1 MANGTLVRFGV
12 ALAAGAAAIAGL
24 ALASPAQASFF
35 EGEVRGKNALG
46 AIDGRYIVVLKEGR
60 GDDQVA
66 AFAKNLNSR
75 YGATI
80 GSRFTSSLTG
90 FIANLSES
98 AAKRVAADPAVDFI
112 EQDRHISIA
121 ATQRNP
127 VWNLDRVDQESLPLS
142 GTFSYPADAG
152 SGATVYVV
160 DTGVRLTH
168 REFAGRAKS
177 GYDFVDDDTDASDCN
192 GHGTHVAGTVA
203 GATFGV
209 AKRAQVVAVRVLDCD
224 GDGTN
229 SQVIAGIDWVTK
241 HAVKPAVA
249 NLSLGGDVSQ
259 ALDAA
264 VRRSIA
270 AGITYAVAAGND
282 DADACT
288 ASPARVPDAITVGAT
303 DRTDRRASFSNHGRC
318 LDLFAPGAGIR
329 SASYSGDRSTE
340 ILDGTSMATPHVAGA
355 IALYLADHLTATP
368 AQVRAALLKAATANE
383 LTYTGAGSP
392 NRLLNVTG
400 L

>member
-1 MANGTLVRFGV
+1 
-12 ALAAGAAAIAGL
+12 
-24 ALASPAQASFF
+24 
-35 EGEVRGKNALG
+35 
-46 AIDGRYIVVLKEGR
+46 
-60 GDDQVA
+60 
-66 AFAKNLNSR
+66 
-75 YGATI
+75 
-80 GSRFTSSLTG
+80 
-90 FIANLSES
+90 
-98 AAKRVAADPAVDFI
+98 
-112 EQDRHISIA
+112 
-121 ATQRNP
+121 

-142 GTFSYPADAG
+142 GTFSFPADAG

-177 GYDFVDDDTDASDCN
+177 GYDFVDDDADASDCN

-224 GDGTN
+224 GEGTN

-259 ALDAA
+259 AIDAA

-282 DADACT
+282 DVDACT

-303 DRTDRRASFSNHGRC
+303 DRTDKRASFSNHGRC

-355 IALYLADHLTATP
+355 IALYLAEHRTATP